1 MTQADADYE
10 LPSSPGPRPRYRLTR
25 RGKVVFTVLPL
36 AILASIWLLTS
47 GGGGV
52 QIAGLENGAVIG
64 PPQANVTIE
73 LAKETDPAAV
83 TVTVDDE
90 ELEAAQSAPNAFV
103 VDLSGLPDGEHRL
116 TVVVDRSFPFRSL
129 RAAREF
135 VLDTTPPSIEVLS
148 PTDPVP
154 VNQEVTVSVRVA
166 ADDIAAVT
174 IDGEQAA
181 PDENGTISKTYP
193 EPPDAGVVI
202 TATDAVGNTAEELV
216 PIELALAGAPGA
228 PPMIGVH
235 ATGWTWATPELK
247 DPIMEMIDAGLIN
260 TVELDLKDEGGDVWY
275 DTGVELAHEIGAV
288 TELYDL
294 EQAVEEL
301 HAKGVRVVGRIVNFR
316 DPRLANYAVQNG
328 HLDWVIQNP
337 DGSAYGQYGGFTNPF
352 DPDVREYNMA
362 LAEEAARLG
371 VDDIMY
377 DYVRRPDTPRRSST
391 GQDGAEDAIVSF
403 SPRAGAGP
411 RRWRPAGGRRVRH
424 RRHRPHR
431 SPRTSSHGRRGR
443 LHRPDDLPVPLGTGR
458 VRRRT
463 PTPSPRHHVPVAV
476 RLRAAGRGHRGLHR
490 RLVGLLPGSS
500 TARPSPSADR
510 RRPRRR
516 VEHILLWDA
525 ARPTRGR
532 PRPHRGMTSADRQGP
547 AVTSSP
553 VRPGCRSA
561 PGVARGCDAP
571 PRPPR

>member
-288 TELYDL
+288 TELHDL

-316 DPRLANYAVQNG
+316 DPWLANYAVENG

-377 DYVRRPDTPRRSST
+377 DYVRRPDTLQEIVYP
-391 GQDGAEDAIVSF
+391 GQDGEPEDAIVSF
-403 SPRAGAGP
+403 LAESRERVHAAGARLAAAVFGI
-411 RRWRPAGGRRVRH
+411 AAT
-424 RRHRPHR
+424 RPHEVAQDIPRMAAEVDYIAPMIYPSHWGPGEYGVENPNAQPYDITFR
-431 SPRTSSHGRRGR
+431 SLS
-443 LHRPDDLPVPLGTGR
+443 DFVQQVEGTGAFIVAWVQDFSLGIEYGEAE
-458 VRRRT
+458 VR
-463 PTPSPRHHVPVAV
+463 AQID
-476 RLRAAGRGHRGLHR
+476 AARDAG
-490 RLVGLLPGSS
+490 
-500 TARPSPSADR
+500 
-510 RRPRRR
+510 

-525 ARPTRGR
+525 ATTYTRAALDPIGE
-532 PRPHRGMTSADRQGP
+532 
-547 AVTSSP
+547 
-553 VRPGCRSA
+553 
-561 PGVARGCDAP
+561 
-571 PRPPR
+571 

>member
-36 AILASIWLLTS
+36 AILASIWLLTN

-316 DPRLANYAVQNG
+316 DPRLANYAVENG

-377 DYVRRPDTPRRSST
+377 DYVRRPDTLQEIVYP
-391 GQDGAEDAIVSF
+391 GQDGEPEDAIVSF
-403 SPRAGAGP
+403 LAESRERVHAAGARLAAAVFGI
-411 RRWRPAGGRRVRH
+411 AAT
-424 RRHRPHR
+424 RPHEVAQDIPRMAAEVDYIAPMIYPSHWGPGEYGVENPNAQPYDITFR
-431 SPRTSSHGRRGR
+431 SLS
-443 LHRPDDLPVPLGTGR
+443 DFVQQVEGTGAFIVAWVQDFSLGIEYGEAE
-458 VRRRT
+458 VR
-463 PTPSPRHHVPVAV
+463 AQID
-476 RLRAAGRGHRGLHR
+476 AARDAG
-490 RLVGLLPGSS
+490 
-500 TARPSPSADR
+500 
-510 RRPRRR
+510 

-525 ARPTRGR
+525 ATTYTRAALDPIGE
-532 PRPHRGMTSADRQGP
+532 
-547 AVTSSP
+547 
-553 VRPGCRSA
+553 
-561 PGVARGCDAP
+561 
-571 PRPPR
+571 

>member
-377 DYVRRPDTPRRSST
+377 DYVRRPDTLQEIVYP
-391 GQDGAEDAIVSF
+391 GQDGEPEDAIVSF
-403 SPRAGAGP
+403 LAESRERVHAAGARLAAAVFGI
-411 RRWRPAGGRRVRH
+411 AAT
-424 RRHRPHR
+424 RPHEVAQDIPRMAAEVDYIAPMIYPSHWGPGEYGVENPNAQPYDITFR
-431 SPRTSSHGRRGR
+431 SLS
-443 LHRPDDLPVPLGTGR
+443 DFVQQVEGTGAFIVAWVQDFSLGIEYGEAE
-458 VRRRT
+458 VR
-463 PTPSPRHHVPVAV
+463 AQID
-476 RLRAAGRGHRGLHR
+476 AARDAG
-490 RLVGLLPGSS
+490 
-500 TARPSPSADR
+500 
-510 RRPRRR
+510 

-525 ARPTRGR
+525 ATTYTRAALDPIGE
-532 PRPHRGMTSADRQGP
+532 
-547 AVTSSP
+547 
-553 VRPGCRSA
+553 
-561 PGVARGCDAP
+561 
-571 PRPPR
+571 

>member
-301 HAKGVRVVGRIVNFR
+301 HAKGVRVIGRIVNFR
-316 DPRLANYAVQNG
+316 DPRLANYAVENG

-377 DYVRRPDTPRRSST
+377 DYVRRPDTLQEIVYP
-391 GQDGAEDAIVSF
+391 GQDGEPEDAIVSF
-403 SPRAGAGP
+403 LAESRERVHAAGARLAAAVFGI
-411 RRWRPAGGRRVRH
+411 AAT
-424 RRHRPHR
+424 RPHEVAQDIPRMAAEVDYIAPMIYPSHWGPGEYGVENPNAQPYDITFR
-431 SPRTSSHGRRGR
+431 SLS
-443 LHRPDDLPVPLGTGR
+443 DFVQQVEGTGAFIVAWVQDFSLGIEYGEAE
-458 VRRRT
+458 VR
-463 PTPSPRHHVPVAV
+463 AQID
-476 RLRAAGRGHRGLHR
+476 AARDAG
-490 RLVGLLPGSS
+490 
-500 TARPSPSADR
+500 
-510 RRPRRR
+510 

-525 ARPTRGR
+525 ATTYTRAALDPIGE
-532 PRPHRGMTSADRQGP
+532 
-547 AVTSSP
+547 
-553 VRPGCRSA
+553 
-561 PGVARGCDAP
+561 
-571 PRPPR
+571 

>member
-1 MTQADADYE
+1 MTQADTDYE

-316 DPRLANYAVQNG
+316 DPRLANYAVENG

-377 DYVRRPDTPRRSST
+377 DYVRRPDTLQEIVYP
-391 GQDGAEDAIVSF
+391 GQDGEPEDAIVSF
-403 SPRAGAGP
+403 LAESRERVHAAGARLAAAVFGI
-411 RRWRPAGGRRVRH
+411 AAT
-424 RRHRPHR
+424 RPHEVAQDIPRMAAEVDYIAPMIYPSHWGPGEYGVENPNAQPYDITFR
-431 SPRTSSHGRRGR
+431 SLS
-443 LHRPDDLPVPLGTGR
+443 DFVQQVEGTGAFIVAWVQDFSLGIEYGEAE
-458 VRRRT
+458 VR
-463 PTPSPRHHVPVAV
+463 AQID
-476 RLRAAGRGHRGLHR
+476 AARDAG
-490 RLVGLLPGSS
+490 
-500 TARPSPSADR
+500 
-510 RRPRRR
+510 

-525 ARPTRGR
+525 ATTYTRAALDPIGE
-532 PRPHRGMTSADRQGP
+532 
-547 AVTSSP
+547 
-553 VRPGCRSA
+553 
-561 PGVARGCDAP
+561 
-571 PRPPR
+571 

>member
-316 DPRLANYAVQNG
+316 DPRLANYAVENG

-377 DYVRRPDTPRRSST
+377 DYVRRPDTLQEIVYP
-391 GQDGAEDAIVSF
+391 GQDGEPEDAIVSF
-403 SPRAGAGP
+403 LAESRERVHAAGARLAAAVFGI
-411 RRWRPAGGRRVRH
+411 AAT
-424 RRHRPHR
+424 RPHEVAQDIPRMAAEVDYIAPMIYPSHWGPGEYGVENPNAQPYDITFR
-431 SPRTSSHGRRGR
+431 SLS
-443 LHRPDDLPVPLGTGR
+443 DFVQQVEGTGAFIVAWVQDFSLGIEYGEAE
-458 VRRRT
+458 VR
-463 PTPSPRHHVPVAV
+463 AQID
-476 RLRAAGRGHRGLHR
+476 AARDAG
-490 RLVGLLPGSS
+490 
-500 TARPSPSADR
+500 
-510 RRPRRR
+510 

-525 ARPTRGR
+525 ATTYTRAALDPIGE
-532 PRPHRGMTSADRQGP
+532 
-547 AVTSSP
+547 
-553 VRPGCRSA
+553 
-561 PGVARGCDAP
+561 
-571 PRPPR
+571 

>member
-1 MTQADADYE
+1 SIDREDRLPHSMTQADADYE

-294 EQAVEEL
+294 EQAVEEV
-301 HAKGVRVVGRIVNFR
+301 HAKGVRVIGRIVNFR
-316 DPRLANYAVQNG
+316 DPRLADYAVENG

-377 DYVRRPDTPRRSST
+377 DYVRRPDTLQEIVYP
-391 GQDGAEDAIVSF
+391 GQDGEPEDAIVSF
-403 SPRAGAGP
+403 LAESRQRVHAAGARLAAAVFGI
-411 RRWRPAGGRRVRH
+411 AAT
-424 RRHRPHR
+424 RPHEVAQDIPRMAAEVDYIAPMIYPSHWGPGEYGVENPNAQPYDITFR
-431 SPRTSSHGRRGR
+431 SLS
-443 LHRPDDLPVPLGTGR
+443 DF
-458 VRRRT
+458 
-463 PTPSPRHHVPVAV
+463 
-476 RLRAAGRGHRGLHR
+476 
-490 RLVGLLPGSS
+490 
-500 TARPSPSADR
+500 
-510 RRPRRR
+510 
-516 VEHILLWDA
+516 
-525 ARPTRGR
+525 
-532 PRPHRGMTSADRQGP
+532 
-547 AVTSSP
+547 
-553 VRPGCRSA
+553 
-561 PGVARGCDAP
+561 
-571 PRPPR
+571 